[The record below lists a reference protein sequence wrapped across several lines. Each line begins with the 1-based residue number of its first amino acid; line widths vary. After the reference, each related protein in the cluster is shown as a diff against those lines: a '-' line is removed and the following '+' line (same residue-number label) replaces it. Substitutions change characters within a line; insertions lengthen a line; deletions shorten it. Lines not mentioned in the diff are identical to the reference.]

1 MSGILWLA
9 SYPKSG
15 NTWMRVFLA
24 NLILDEPEPL
34 PLKRINEVCSSEP
47 NEVWF
52 KPLTSKPVSELSD
65 KKVAALR
72 VKAQERAVS
81 LNKNIIPMKTHS
93 LNGKDFGYPTIS
105 AKASIGVIYIIRDP
119 RDVVISAADHYG
131 LTIDQAIEMMADHK
145 ARGRGTPGN
154 TVHELMGSW
163 SDHVKSWMNWKGSPL
178 MVLRYEDM
186 LADAL
191 GQLGMVARK
200 LGVTQDPARIKKA
213 VEFSSFKKLQA
224 QEAETGFIEKSENSA
239 RFFRS
244 GQAGGWRAKLT
255 PAQAA
260 AIERD
265 HAVQMRRF
273 GYLPP
278 AAEGPAAAKKKPG
291 AQSKPGKQRK
301 PGKQSKKVS

>member
-1 MSGILWLA
+1 MPGILWLA

-24 NLILDEPEPL
+24 NLILNEPDPL
-34 PLKRINEVCSSEP
+34 PLQRINEVCSSEP

-52 KPLTSKPVSELSD
+52 KPFAKDGALAGLSE
-65 KKVAALR
+65 KRIAQLR

-81 LNKNIIPMKTHS
+81 LNKNVLPMKTHS
-93 LNGKDFGYPTIS
+93 LCGKDHGYPTIS
-105 AKASIGVIYIIRDP
+105 VKATVGVIYILRDP

-131 LTIDQAIEMMADHK
+131 LTLDQGVQMMADK
-145 ARGRGTPGN
+145 TSRGRGMPGN

-163 SDHVKSWMNWKGSPL
+163 SDHVRSWTAWKHTPL
-178 MVLRYEDM
+178 LVLRYEDM
-186 LADAL
+186 LADSL
-191 GQLGMVARK
+191 GQLGAVARK
-200 LGVTQDPARIKKA
+200 LGITQDEARIKRA

-224 QEAETGFIEKSENSA
+224 QEADTGFSEKSVNSQ

-244 GQAGGWRAKLT
+244 GRAGGWREVLT

-260 AIERD
+260 AIETV
-265 HAVQMRRF
+265 HGEQMRRF

-278 AAEGPAAAKKKPG
+278 LETA
-291 AQSKPGKQRK
+291 
-301 PGKQSKKVS
+301 KKVS

>member
-34 PLKRINEVCSSEP
+34 ELKRINEVCSSEP

-52 KPLTSKPVSELSD
+52 KPFAKGEVSALGERRI
-65 KKVAALR
+65 AALR
-72 VKAQERAVS
+72 VKAQDRAAQ
-81 LNKNIIPMKTHS
+81 LNKNIILMKTHS
-93 LNGKDFGYPTIS
+93 LYGRDHGYPTIS
-105 AKASIGVIYIIRDP
+105 VKASVGVIYIVRDP

-131 LTIDQAIEMMADHK
+131 LTIDQAIEMMNDKK
-145 ARGRGTPGN
+145 ARGRGMAGS

-163 SDHVKSWMNWKGSPL
+163 SDHVRSWTGWKHTPL
-178 MVLRYEDM
+178 LVLRYEDM
-186 LADAL
+186 LADPY
-191 GQLGMVARK
+191 GQLGGVARK
-200 LGVTQDPARIKKA
+200 VGITLDEARIRRA
-213 VEFSSFKKLQA
+213 VEFSSFEKLQA
-224 QEAETGFIEKSENSA
+224 QEAETGFVEKSVNSQ

-244 GQAGGWRAKLT
+244 GRAGTWRQTLT
-255 PAQAA
+255 ADQAA

-265 HAVQMRRF
+265 HAEQMRRF

-278 AAEGPAAAKKKPG
+278 EAVQPKK
-291 AQSKPGKQRK
+291 AS
-301 PGKQSKKVS
+301 

>member
-24 NLILDEPEPL
+24 NLILGEPEPL
-34 PLKRINEVCSSEP
+34 PLPRINEVCSSEP

-52 KPLTSKPVSELSD
+52 KPLTTKPVAGLSD

-72 VKAQERAVS
+72 VKAQERAAG
-81 LNKNIIPMKTHS
+81 LNKNIMPMKTHS
-93 LNGKDFGYPTIS
+93 LLGKDHGYPTIS
-105 AKASIGVIYIIRDP
+105 VKATIGVIYIVRDP
-119 RDVVISAADHYG
+119 RDVAISAADHYG
-131 LTIDQAIEMMADHK
+131 LTLDQAVEMMADHA

-163 SDHVKSWMNWKGSPL
+163 SDHVRSWTRWKHTPL
-178 MVLRYEDM
+178 LVLRYEDM
-186 LADAL
+186 LADPL
-191 GQLGMVARK
+191 GQLGGVARK
-200 LGVTQDPARIKKA
+200 LGITQDPARIRRA
-213 VEFSSFKKLQA
+213 VEFSSFKTLQA
-224 QEAETGFIEKSENSA
+224 QERETGFIEKSLHSQ

-244 GQAGGWRAKLT
+244 GRAGGWREKLS

-260 AIERD
+260 AIESD

-273 GYLPP
+273 GYLPSVVP
-278 AAEGPAAAKKKPG
+278 TGPVKPSAAK
-291 AQSKPGKQRK
+291 AS
-301 PGKQSKKVS
+301 

>member
-34 PLKRINEVCSSEP
+34 ELKRINEVCSSEP

-52 KPLTSKPVSELSD
+52 KPFAKGEVSALGERRI
-65 KKVAALR
+65 AALR
-72 VKAQERAVS
+72 VKAQDRAAQ
-81 LNKNIIPMKTHS
+81 LNKNIILMKTHS
-93 LNGKDFGYPTIS
+93 LYGRDHGYPTIS
-105 AKASIGVIYIIRDP
+105 VKASVGVIYIVRDP

-131 LTIDQAIEMMADHK
+131 LTIDQAIEMMNDKK
-145 ARGRGTPGN
+145 ARGRGMAGS

-163 SDHVKSWMNWKGSPL
+163 SDHVRSWTGWKHTPL
-178 MVLRYEDM
+178 LVLRYEDM
-186 LADAL
+186 LADPY
-191 GQLGMVARK
+191 GQLGGVARK
-200 LGVTQDPARIKKA
+200 VGITRDEARIRRA
-213 VEFSSFKKLQA
+213 VEFSSFEKLQA
-224 QEAETGFIEKSENSA
+224 QEAETGFVEKSVNSQ

-244 GQAGGWRAKLT
+244 GRAGTWRETLT
-255 PAQAA
+255 ADQAA

-265 HAVQMRRF
+265 HAEQMRRF

-278 AAEGPAAAKKKPG
+278 EAVQPKK
-291 AQSKPGKQRK
+291 AS
-301 PGKQSKKVS
+301 

>member
-1 MSGILWLA
+1 MPGILWLA

-15 NTWMRVFLA
+15 NTWMRAFLA

-52 KPLTSKPVSELSD
+52 KPLTSKPVRELSE
-65 KKVAALR
+65 KRIAALR

-81 LNKNIIPMKTHS
+81 LNKNVMPMKTHS
-93 LNGKDFGYPTIS
+93 LYGKDHGYPTIS
-105 AKASIGVIYIIRDP
+105 VKASVGVIYIVRDP
-119 RDVVISAADHYG
+119 RDVAISAADHYG
-131 LTIDQAIEMMADHK
+131 LTIAQAIEMMADK
-145 ARGRGTPGN
+145 TSRGRGMAGN
-154 TVHELMGSW
+154 TVHELMGGW
-163 SDHVKSWMNWKGSPL
+163 SDHVRSWLRWKHSPIL
-178 MVLRYEDM
+178 VLRYEDM

-200 LGVTQDPARIKKA
+200 LGITQDDARIRRA
-213 VEFSSFKKLQA
+213 VEFSSFKTLQK
-224 QEAETGFIEKSENSA
+224 QEAESGFIEKSVHSQ

-244 GQAGGWRAKLT
+244 GCAGGWRDTLT

-260 AIERD
+260 AIERA
-265 HAVQMRRF
+265 HAEQMRRF

-278 AAEGPAAAKKKPG
+278 ADRQKA
-291 AQSKPGKQRK
+291 S
-301 PGKQSKKVS
+301 

>member
-34 PLKRINEVCSSEP
+34 PLQRINEVCSSEP

-52 KPLTSKPVSELSD
+52 KDLTSKPVGELSD
-65 KKVAALR
+65 KRVAALR
-72 VKAQERAVS
+72 TKAQERAVQ

-93 LNGKDFGYPTIS
+93 FLGKDYGYPTIS
-105 AKASIGVIYIIRDP
+105 VKATIGVIYIVRDP
-119 RDVVISAADHYG
+119 RDVVLSAADHYG
-131 LTIDQAIEMMADHK
+131 LTVDQAIEMMADK
-145 ARGRGTPGN
+145 ATRGRGLPGN
-154 TVHELMGSW
+154 TVYERMSSW
-163 SDHVKSWMNWKGSPL
+163 SDHVRSWTGWKHGPL
-178 MVLRYEDM
+178 YVLRYEDM
-186 LADAL
+186 LADPLARL
-191 GQLGMVARK
+191 GGVARK
-200 LGVTQDPARIKKA
+200 LGITQDEARIRRA
-213 VEFSSFKKLQA
+213 VEFSSFKILQK
-224 QEAETGFIEKSENSA
+224 QEAESGFVEKSVNSQ

-244 GQAGGWRAKLT
+244 GKAGGWRAKLT
-255 PAQAA
+255 PSQAA

-278 AAEGPAAAKKKPG
+278 DAAQKKK
-291 AQSKPGKQRK
+291 AS
-301 PGKQSKKVS
+301 

>member
-1 MSGILWLA
+1 MPGILWLA

-15 NTWMRVFLA
+15 NTWLRVFLA

-52 KPLTSKPVSELSD
+52 KPLVSKPVSELSE
-65 KKVAALR
+65 KRIAQLR
-72 VKAQERAVS
+72 TKAQERAAS

-93 LNGKDFGYPTIS
+93 LLGKDHGYPTIS
-105 AKASIGVIYIIRDP
+105 VKASVGVIYIVRDP
-119 RDVVISAADHYG
+119 RDVAISAADHYG
-131 LTIDQAIEMMADHK
+131 LTIDQAIEMMADK
-145 ARGRGTPGN
+145 TTRGRGMPGN
-154 TVHELMGSW
+154 TVHELMGTW
-163 SDHVKSWMNWKGSPL
+163 SDHVRSWSRWKHTPL
-178 MVLRYEDM
+178 ILLRYEDM
-186 LADAL
+186 LADPL

-200 LGVTQDPARIKKA
+200 LGITQDETRIRRA
-213 VEFSSFKKLQA
+213 VEFSSFKRLQV
-224 QEAETGFIEKSENSA
+224 QEAETGFVEKSVNSE

-244 GQAGGWRAKLT
+244 GRAGGWREVLT

-265 HAVQMRRF
+265 HGEQMRRF

-278 AAEGPAAAKKKPG
+278 APQGRGKPSI
-291 AQSKPGKQRK
+291 ARAS
-301 PGKQSKKVS
+301 